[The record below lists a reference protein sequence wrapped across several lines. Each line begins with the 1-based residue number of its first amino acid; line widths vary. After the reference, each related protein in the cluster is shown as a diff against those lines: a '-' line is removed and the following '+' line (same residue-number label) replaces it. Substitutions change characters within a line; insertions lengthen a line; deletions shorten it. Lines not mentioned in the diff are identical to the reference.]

1 MRISIDRLRLRIG
14 VEKRRPPEPDR
25 ASRDLQDHEIATLR
39 EAEQGYRDRS
49 WSGHSLLSGN
59 W

>member
-1 MRISIDRLRLRIG
+1 MKISIGRFRLRIG
-14 VEKRRPPEPDR
+14 VEERRSPEPDR

-39 EAEQGYRDRS
+39 EAEQGLREQIRVS
-49 WSGHSLLSGN
+49 NSLLSGN